1 MKEFFIICTL
11 FGAIELSVYLTY
23 LMCKGAWEAYCD
35 YKYAKEMEAYLA
47 KKRKE
52 LKALSDEFNVVT
64 DATFDLG
71 IVDVDKLRFG
81 DEE

>member
-11 FGAIELSVYLTY
+11 FGSVALSTHLVY

-35 YKYAKEMEAYLA
+35 YKFAKEMEAYLA
-47 KKRKE
+47 KRRKE
-52 LKALSDEFNVVT
+52 LKALSDEFNVLT

-71 IVDVDKLRFG
+71 VEVDKLRFG